1 MIAYEVAQ
9 EQEEPGRSVARN
21 GTGESKDVRSV
32 PDRKI
37 HCQLEFQEILLF
49 GSRETE
55 RNAGRK
61 ARLTSDKRLGMR
73 QSHKGAVYR

>member
-1 MIAYEVAQ
+1 MIVCEVAQ
-9 EQEEPGRSVARN
+9 EQEEPGRSVARH
-21 GTGESKDVRSV
+21 GTGESKGVRSV
-32 PDRKI
+32 PDRKTN
-37 HCQLEFQEILLF
+37 CQLEFQEILF
-49 GSRETE
+49 RSRGTE

>member
-21 GTGESKDVRSV
+21 GMGESKDVRSV

-37 HCQLEFQEILLF
+37 NCQLEFQEILF

>member
-9 EQEEPGRSVARN
+9 EQGEPGRSVARN
-21 GTGESKDVRSV
+21 GPGESKDVCSL

-37 HCQLEFQEILLF
+37 NCQLEFQEILF
-49 GSRETE
+49 GSRGTE